1 MNAACG
7 ENRERLMAALSLS
20 PGGMTNAE
28 AAARFGW
35 RRQSAADAT
44 KSALRA
50 KLIVARA
57 EMGVGGIFHRYFL
70 LALAPPD
77 AVVMSEY
84 VRAAAPKEPTHK
96 RAAFVGDVRVLG
108 DCKVTIAP
116 PFVDRRFTSDGAESF
131 FASMGPGVY
140 MGAE

>member
-1 MNAACG
+1 MNAARG

-44 KSALRA
+44 KLALRA
-50 KLIVARA
+50 KLIVAR
-57 EMGVGGIFHRYFL
+57 EEIGVGGIFHRYFL
-70 LALAPPD
+70 VALAPPD
-77 AVVMSEY
+77 ALVTSEY
-84 VRAAAPKEPTHK
+84 IRPPATQKPKYKGST
-96 RAAFVGDVRVLG
+96 FVGEVRVLG
-108 DCKVTIAP
+108 GCKVTIAP

-131 FASMGPGVY
+131 FAALGPGRY
-140 MGAE
+140 MGD